1 MTDEVGARALY
12 EALLDYEGAH
22 RYEEIVTP
30 WLDRALHAGYREELA
45 TAARHQPWW
54 EDPDGRELNWEL
66 YALSR
71 VSDYLL
77 LDDTRT
83 WQEYLGFFAS
93 LGMTP
98 IVDDGAFDP
107 FHHEIAE
114 VDQADDRD
122 APVEVLGLRWPG
134 LMLGELLFSRAGVRV
149 RAGAAHAERGVADA
163 WPIYWTF
170 RRRHRPTVDLSQGW
184 GSNSQWR
191 TELRLDYRTADGDHL
206 NVTECVPIDG
216 HPDLPADH
224 PENLDEDDRLLT
236 PAERRELLRH
246 RTFLR
251 APAAADALARSE
263 QWKRDFFPFVWRL
276 PAGDS

>member
-12 EALLDYEGAH
+12 EALLDYEGADQ
-22 RYEEIVTP
+22 YKEIVAP
-30 WLDRALHAGYREELA
+30 WLDRALHAGYPDELA
-45 TAARHQPWW
+45 AAARYQPWW
-54 EDPDGRELNWEL
+54 EHPDGHELSWEL

-77 LDDTRT
+77 LDDAQT
-83 WQEYLGFFAS
+83 WQEYLDLFAA

-98 IVDDGAFDP
+98 IEDDGAFDP

-114 VDQADDRD
+114 VDQADDPD
-122 APVEVLGLRWPG
+122 APIQVLGLRWPG

-191 TELRLDYRTADGDHL
+191 TELRLDYRTAEGDHL
-206 NVTECVPIDG
+206 NVSESVAIDG
-216 HPDLPADH
+216 YS
-224 PENLDEDDRLLT
+224 ELDEDDRLLT

-251 APAAADALARSE
+251 TPEAAKALARSE
-263 QWKRDFFPFVWRL
+263 QWKRDFFPFEWRL
-276 PAGDS
+276 PAGER